1 MAANIFASNN
11 DTPTGEINFDKP
23 VDYLNIFVDSGVAC
37 AISLDK
43 GANYL
48 TIPEGLYSFRIG
60 PTKSILVQA
69 DGAWQLIAVQA

>member
-1 MAANIFASNN
+1 MAANIFASSD
-11 DTPTGEINFDKP
+11 DTPNGEVNFDKP
-23 VDYLNIFVDSGVAC
+23 VDYLNIFVNTGVAC

-48 TIPEGLYSFRIG
+48 TVPSGFHSFRIG

-69 DGAWQLIAVQA
+69 DGVWQLIAVQA